1 MGHLLPNDLDLDAL
15 GQDLAEDEGERL
27 TMYRCSEGFQTIG
40 IGHNMDTRPI
50 SKRASRL
57 IFEDDVQDCLRDLDR
72 AVPWWRSLSEGRQ
85 RALANLTFNMGI
97 SRLLGFKNM
106 LAALHRGDYKRAAL
120 ECLDSK
126 WAKQVQKSRIE
137 RITRLIREG

>member
-1 MGHLLPNDLDLDAL
+1 MDLNMAAL

-27 TMYRCSEGFQTIG
+27 TMYRCSEGYNTVG
-40 IGHNMDTRPI
+40 IGHCMDTKPI
-50 SKRASRL
+50 SKRASRV
-57 IFEDDVQDCLRDLDR
+57 IFEDDVQDSLRDLDR

-85 RALANLTFNMGI
+85 RALANLCFNMGI
-97 SRLLGFKNM
+97 ARLLGFKNM
-106 LAALHRGDYKRAAL
+106 LDCLHRGDYRRAAL

-126 WAKQVQKSRIE
+126 WAKQVQQSRID